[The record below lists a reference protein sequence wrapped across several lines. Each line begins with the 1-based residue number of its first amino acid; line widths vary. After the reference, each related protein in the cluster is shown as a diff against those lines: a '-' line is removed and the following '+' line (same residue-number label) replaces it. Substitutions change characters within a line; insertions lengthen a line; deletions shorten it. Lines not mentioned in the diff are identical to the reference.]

1 MRRGFVTRRHLGTE
15 ADPTAAAV
23 TRAARCGAGRGKTPR
38 RAAGRHW
45 LVAALTASAL
55 VAVACSEP
63 PTTGSGNAVEIGG
76 GAQLPDCPLDALD
89 EATGPV
95 EVNLWYGGLQGS
107 TKATMED
114 IVARFNASQD
124 KVRLTANDQ
133 GAAYEEIFRK
143 YESASATPEQLP
155 DLIYLE
161 DTQLQAMIDGGQ
173 VLPAQACMKAAGYD
187 PTDIE
192 PVARSKY
199 TVDDVL
205 YPGYMNVST
214 PVLYYNKAHMVKAGL
229 DPDDPPQTLDEIH
242 TQAKALKD
250 AGVSEKP
257 LSFRISRWFFET
269 WLTGIGEDIVNN
281 GDGRE
286 APATEAT
293 FATPEADD
301 LVGWLKK
308 MNDEGL
314 LNAFANTEG
323 SIDQYLALATQQSS
337 MLIETSAASAT
348 IADALGANVT
358 AAEAGIDFD
367 ASVLDKTEVVPGAA
381 AMPGIESPGK
391 VFPTGGAF
399 YILNTSEPARQA
411 ASWKFLEFMLRPEIA
426 KIWHMNGAYLPIV
439 KAVEDDPEVQAFWKD
454 QLAGVLLKPAVD
466 QLDDADPDQPG
477 PLIGPYVDEALAI
490 ENALDAVLFDNRDV
504 ADSLTHAQDEV
515 TQSLERYAGD

>member
-1 MRRGFVTRRHLGTE
+1 MRRAARRHLGVLVL
-15 ADPTAAAV
+15 AAALL
-23 TRAARCGAGRGKTPR
+23 AA
-38 RAAGRHW
+38 
-45 LVAALTASAL
+45 
-55 VAVACSEP
+55 ACSEP
-63 PTTGSGNAVEIGG
+63 PTTGSGNAVATGEG
-76 GAQLPDCPLDALD
+76 QLPDCPVGALN
-89 EATGPV
+89 EAAGPV
-95 EVNLWYGGLQGS
+95 DVNLWYGGLVGS

-124 KVRLTANDQ
+124 KVRVAANDQ

-155 DLIYLE
+155 DIIYLE
-161 DTQLQAMIDGGQ
+161 VTQLQAMIVGVQ
-173 VLPAQACMKAAGYD
+173 VLPAQACMEPTGYHL
-187 PTDIE
+187 TSIE
-192 PVARSKY
+192 PLARAKY

-214 PVLYYNKAHMVKAGL
+214 PVLYYNKAHWVKAGL
-229 DPDDPPQTLDEIH
+229 DPNDPPQTLDEIY

-257 LSFRISRWFFET
+257 LSFRVSRWFFET

-301 LVGWLKK
+301 VVGWLKK

-337 MLIETSAASAT
+337 MLIETSAAAAT
-348 IADALGANVT
+348 IADALGGNVT

-367 ASVLDKTEVVPGAA
+367 ASVLDKTELVPGAA
-381 AMPGIESPGK
+381 AMPGVEAAGK
-391 VFPTGGAF
+391 VIPTGGAF

-411 ASWKFLEFMLRPEIA
+411 ASWEFLQYMLRPEIA
-426 KIWHMNGAYLPIV
+426 KIWHMNGGYLPIV

-454 QLAGVLLKPAVD
+454 KLAGVLLKPAVD
-466 QLDDADPDQPG
+466 QLAAADPDHPG
-477 PLIGPYVDEALAI
+477 PLIGPYADEALAI
-490 ENALDAVLFDNRDV
+490 EKALDAVLFDKQDV
-504 ADSLTHAQDEV
+504 AESLAHAQDEV
-515 TQSLERYAGD
+515 TQSLERYAGG